1 MNAHSELLDSVIETS
16 PVGILIL
23 NHDGTETVRVNRM
36 AREMLGL
43 EFDPSLG
50 QAGYWDLVRDERGL
64 PIAFDELASTRAL
77 RGESTVKEDRI
88 VRAGRAPLPVL
99 VNAGPARDGS
109 GRIVGAVVMF
119 QDITSR
125 KQLEQLREEW
135 NAIVAHDL
143 RQPIHTL
150 SLAVDLLARQANDSP
165 KSQKLLGHA
174 AAAVQQLE
182 RMVSDLLDA
191 SRLEAAR
198 LTVRPAPVDG
208 ASFLQTLVERFRL
221 EAPGHPI
228 RLEVSPELGTIR
240 ADAGRLEQALRNLL
254 SNAVK
259 YGAEG
264 EEVSL
269 EAKRHGDWT
278 RLAVTNRGAGLRP
291 DQLSRLFQ
299 RFERLGDG
307 AARGVGLGLFITKGI
322 VEAHGGRIVVD
333 TEPGR
338 YATFRI
344 ELPG

>member
-1 MNAHSELLDSVIETS
+1 MNAHADLLDSVIETS

-23 NHDGTETVRVNRM
+23 DHDGTETVRVNRM
-36 AREMLGL
+36 AREMLGIEL
-43 EFDPSLG
+43 DPSLG
-50 QAGYWDLVRDERGL
+50 QAGYWDLVRDPQGL
-64 PIAFDELASTRAL
+64 PIPFDELASTRAL
-77 RGESTVKEDRI
+77 RGESTVKEELI

-99 VNAGPARDGS
+99 VKGAPARDGS

-125 KQLEQLREEW
+125 KQLDRLREEW

-143 RQPIHTL
+143 RQPIHTI
-150 SLAVDLLARQANDSP
+150 SLAVALLTRQADLAP
-165 KSQKLLGHA
+165 KVKKLLGHA
-174 AAAVQQLE
+174 TAAVQQLE

-191 SRLEAAR
+191 SRVEAAR
-198 LTVRPAPVDG
+198 LAVRPAPVDG

-221 EAPGHPI
+221 EAPGHPV
-228 RLEVSPELGTIR
+228 RLDVSPELGTIR

-269 EAKRHGDWT
+269 EAERRDGWT

-299 RFERLGDG
+299 RFERLGTG
-307 AARGVGLGLFITKGI
+307 AAQGIGLGPFITKGI